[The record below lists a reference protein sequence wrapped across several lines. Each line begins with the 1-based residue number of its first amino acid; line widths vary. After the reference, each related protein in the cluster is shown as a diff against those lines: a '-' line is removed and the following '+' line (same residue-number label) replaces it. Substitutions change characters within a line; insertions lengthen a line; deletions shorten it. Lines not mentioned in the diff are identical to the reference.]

1 MADLIRLESS
11 FRVLNLEHPEIEVL
25 SVELLKAVHV
35 NLILQ
40 LGDAKILNFD
50 WVCDSPFKADRYGR

>member
-1 MADLIRLESS
+1 MADLIRLKCS
-11 FRVLNLEHPEIEVL
+11 FRVLNLEHPEVKVL

-50 WVCDSPFKADRYGR
+50 WVCDSPFKADRHGW